1 MGSVSEIK
9 VVRIDIAARLS
20 GDDWK
25 VIEVFR
31 ARARKL
37 AQTRLASDAKASA
50 ISANVTINENGLTAR
65 VQLPPEDATAQH
77 LMALRHFFL
86 KSEMAYIKRV
96 LNVLGRHMPGEQER
110 QALGWFRAQW
120 DGPLFGGAV
129 TVKVNGLHLTPA
141 RVFDLW
147 CNGEYFHSDAD
158 KAADLGKLWAVI
170 SEPFAKY
177 ALVDSMYHW
186 TRLIFRLH
194 EGLEGL
200 RRAG

>member
-1 MGSVSEIK
+1 MGEIK
-9 VVRIDIAARLS
+9 VVRIDIAAKLS
-20 GDDWK
+20 EDDWK
-25 VIEVFR
+25 VVEVSRTR
-31 ARARKL
+31 AHRL
-37 AQTRLASDAKASA
+37 AQTRLATDAQASA
-50 ISANVTINENGLTAR
+50 ISANITVDANGLAAR

-86 KSEMAYIKRV
+86 KSEMTYIKRL

-110 QALGWFRAQW
+110 QALRWFRAQW
-120 DGPLFGGAV
+120 DGPLFAGS
-129 TVKVNGLHLTPA
+129 VKIAVNGVDLTPA

-158 KAADLGKLWAVI
+158 KAADLAKLWAVL
-170 SEPFAKY
+170 SEPVAKY

-186 TRLIFRLH
+186 TRLVFRLH

-200 RRAG
+200 RRPS